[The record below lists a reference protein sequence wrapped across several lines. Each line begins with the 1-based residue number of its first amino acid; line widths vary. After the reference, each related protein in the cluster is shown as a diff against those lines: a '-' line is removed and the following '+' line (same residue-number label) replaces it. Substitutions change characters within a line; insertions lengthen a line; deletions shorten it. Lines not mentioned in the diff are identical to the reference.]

1 VFETFT
7 KETYTLR
14 KIILHFPFGWVYWE
28 LWSSKI
34 VGWQNVQ
41 FFYWILKILFFSWC
55 FNVGAFT
62 NYTKKK
68 NSVSFKG
75 PNYNEVYDESQIHFG
90 FKLHQMPF
98 PKCYVQSQGVQELFV
113 KCVNSHYFD
122 LVMRNWVS
130 NSLEFCYCKM
140 EITT

>member
-1 VFETFT
+1 MKLQNCGMTKCPIFLLDFENSF
-7 KETYTLR
+7 
-14 KIILHFPFGWVYWE
+14 
-28 LWSSKI
+28 
-34 VGWQNVQ
+34 
-41 FFYWILKILFFSWC
+41 FFSWC

-140 EITT
+140 EITTYTIR